1 MNMIFTYPIRCSY
14 LPAVGCI
21 MYDPCMFEY
30 PQAMFSPYYFS
41 RYWLLSSVSLRSLI
55 RSVGIRILIAVTI
68 ARLFFIYTF
77 CHLDS
82 SQTDTQR

>member
-1 MNMIFTYPIRCSY
+1 
-14 LPAVGCI
+14 
-21 MYDPCMFEY
+21 
-30 PQAMFSPYYFS
+30 MFSPYYFS

-77 CHLDS
+77 RHLDS
-82 SQTDTQR
+82 LQTDTQSKFDSWLIYNYNPTDRN